1 MPRHAIKHTL
11 TAALVS
17 AALGTGLAACNQPK
31 PTATLLAEA
40 KAYQEK
46 GDRKAAMIQLK
57 NAVANTPEDAE
68 ARFQLGALHLDS
80 GDAVSA
86 EKELRKALSL
96 GTSADRAL
104 PLLGRAL
111 QAQSQPAK
119 VLEEITAENAKAS
132 AELLALRGD
141 ALLMSQKPDEAK
153 QAFEQALQVK
163 ASSSEALAGLAR
175 HALFQNDIEAAE
187 RYANEAVSKDPNNP
201 DAWLFQANLLRSL
214 NKPEQAMA
222 AFTRVT
228 ELRPHD
234 RVAHVEKAY
243 IHISQ
248 GKFEEARKDIKAA
261 QDNAPGNLLAI
272 YAQGLLDFT
281 QGKHVLA
288 QESVQ
293 KVLKNAPNHMPSI
306 LLAGA
311 VELNLGATQQAEQH
325 LRKYLQNNP
334 NNVYARKLLAQA
346 QIKNAQPQDAAA
358 TLAPALETG
367 INDPQLLALAGQSYL
382 QARDFDRATAY
393 FEKASSIAP
402 KVAALHTSLGISRLG
417 KGDQEKAINDLEKG
431 AMLDPSSLQGG
442 ITLVQA
448 ELNLKRHDKAL
459 AAAQRLVNQHPDN
472 PQAHGILGAVYF
484 AKGEVPN
491 ARASLE
497 KALALQPTY
506 FAAVSSLA
514 QLDLREKK
522 IDAAKARFTT
532 LLAKDPK
539 HIGTMNALAELA
551 LLEKKP
557 AEATSWLEKAS
568 SSNPEAVAP
577 ALQLGTHYLRIK
589 ENQKAL
595 ALARKVQTAN
605 PTHPDVLDLL
615 GQAQLANNDAA
626 GALDSFSRLTNVLP
640 KSGIAQ
646 YRMAV
651 TYMTLKNE
659 TEATNHLKRAVALEP
674 DFLPAHLA
682 QIDLA
687 ARGNRADLVLANARA
702 LQARDAHR
710 AIGHV
715 IEADLLSAQGKAA
728 QALPLYEKAFAERQD
743 PKILISIHR
752 TMLQSGKEAQADSRI
767 ASWMKTHP
775 QDMGMALY
783 IAERSLAKGQYK
795 LAASQFEAAT
805 RVMPNN
811 AIALNNLAW
820 TYQQLKDPR
829 ALETAEAA
837 YRLSG
842 DNPAV
847 LDTLGMILAERGD
860 LKRGLPMLQK
870 AVRLSPQS
878 GDLRLHLAEVLVKS
892 GDKAAARRELET
904 IIAKSSGP
912 GTEKA
917 KSMLQQL

>member
-1 MPRHAIKHTL
+1 MPRHLIKHTL
-11 TAALVS
+11 TAALVT
-17 AALGTGLAACNQPK
+17 AALGTGLAACNQTK

-96 GTSADRAL
+96 GISADRAL

-111 QAQSQPAK
+111 QTQGQPAK
-119 VLEEITAENAKAS
+119 ILEEITAEKAKAS

-163 ASSSEALAGLAR
+163 ATSGEALTGLAR
-175 HALFQNDIEAAE
+175 HALYRNDIEAAE
-187 RYANEAVSKDPNNP
+187 RFANEAVGKDPKNP

-214 NKPEQAMA
+214 NKPEQAMT

-234 RVAHVEKAY
+234 RIAHVEKAY
-243 IHISQ
+243 IQISQ
-248 GKFEEARKDIKAA
+248 GKFEEARKNIKAA
-261 QDNAPGNLLAI
+261 QDNAPGNLLAT
-272 YAQGLLDFT
+272 YAQALLDFT
-281 QGKHVLA
+281 QGKNALA

-311 VELNLGATQQAEQH
+311 IELNLGATQQAEQH
-325 LRKYLQNNP
+325 LRKYLETNSDNL
-334 NNVYARKLLAQA
+334 YARKLLAQA
-346 QIKNAQPQDAAA
+346 QLKNAQPQDAAA
-358 TLAPALETG
+358 TLAPALESG
-367 INDPQLLALAGQSYL
+367 ANDPQLLALAGQSYL

-402 KVAALHTSLGISRLG
+402 KVAALHTSLGLSRLG
-417 KGDQEKAINDLEKG
+417 QGEKDKAINDLEKG
-431 AMLDPSSLQGG
+431 AALDPGSLQGG
-442 ITLVQA
+442 MTLVQA

-459 AAAQRLVNQHPDN
+459 AAAQRLVKQHPDN
-472 PQAHGILGAVYF
+472 AQAHGILGAVHF
-484 AKGEVPN
+484 AKGDVPE
-491 ARASLE
+491 ARVSLE

-522 IDAAKARFTT
+522 PAEAKARFTA

-539 HIGTMNALAELA
+539 HIGAMNALAELA

-568 SSNPEAVAP
+568 TSNPEAVAP

-595 ALARKVQTAN
+595 TLARKTQTAN

-615 GQAQLANNDAA
+615 GQAQLANNDAS
-626 GALDSFSRLTNVLP
+626 GALDSYSRLTNVLP
-640 KSGIAQ
+640 KSAMAQ
-646 YRMAV
+646 YRMAAA
-651 TYMTLKNE
+651 YMALKNE
-659 TEATNHLKRAVALEP
+659 TEAANHLKRAVALDP

-687 ARGNRADLVLANARA
+687 TRGNRPELVLANARA
-702 LQARDAHR
+702 LQAREAHR
-710 AIGHV
+710 AIGYV
-715 IEADLLSAQGKAA
+715 IEADLLSAQGKAT
-728 QALPLYEKAFAERQD
+728 QALPLYEKAFAEKQD
-743 PKILISIHR
+743 AKILINIHR
-752 TMLQSGKEAQADSRI
+752 AMLQSGKEAQADSRI
-767 ASWMKTHP
+767 ANWMKTHP
-775 QDMGMALY
+775 DDVAMALY
-783 IAERSLAKGQYK
+783 VAERSLAKGQYK
-795 LAASQFEAAT
+795 QAASQFEAAT
-805 RVMPNN
+805 RVAPGN

-837 YRLSG
+837 YRISG

-870 AVRLSPQS
+870 AVSLAPHS
-878 GDLRLHLAEVLVKS
+878 GDLRLHLAEVLAKS
-892 GDKAAARRELET
+892 GDKAAARKELET
-904 IIAKSSGP
+904 IVAKSNGP
-912 GTEKA
+912 GAARA
-917 KSMLQQL
+917 KTLLEQL